1 MKQEQAIRKLIPEET
16 GFIFCKRSMPYL
28 DYTVFMLIYNF
39 QPSTVY
45 IKKIKCIFSQRNLSQ
60 DILWNRQC
68 KYTCRPGAFP
78 FFYHFKHSRRS
89 SIKIVNIK
97 QCKPHLL
104 DVTASVIIL
113 CPEVYNQQLYKLRVT
128 LQFIILHV
136 QYRSKVS

>member
-1 MKQEQAIRKLIPEET
+1 
-16 GFIFCKRSMPYL
+16 MPYL

-45 IKKIKCIFSQRNLSQ
+45 IKKDLLPAEFISRFSMEPLKKVI
-60 DILWNRQC
+60 ILRQC
-68 KYTCRPGAFP
+68 KYTCRPGAFL

-97 QCKPHLL
+97 KCKPHLL

-136 QYRSKVS
+136 STSNCGLIQ